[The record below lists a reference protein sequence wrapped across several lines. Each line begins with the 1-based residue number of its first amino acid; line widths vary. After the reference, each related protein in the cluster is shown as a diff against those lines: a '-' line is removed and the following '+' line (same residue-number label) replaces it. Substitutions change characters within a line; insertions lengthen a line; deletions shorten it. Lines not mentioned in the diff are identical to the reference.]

1 MIYLDNAA
9 TSFPKPAETI
19 EYLNEFVRNIG
30 GNPGRSGHRLSLE
43 AARVIFE
50 ARERLTALIGMSD
63 SERLIFTQN
72 GTESL
77 NMAILGLLKENDH
90 VVTTTM
96 EHNSVMRPLEFLSR
110 ERGVVYRAV
119 RCSPEGFLDI
129 DDLCGALKANTKAVI
144 INHGSNVTGAVQS
157 SLDRVK
163 DAIGEALL
171 IVDACQTMGSIPID
185 MEKMKADILC
195 FSGHK
200 SLFSIQ
206 GVGALYVRPGIELT
220 PLKFGGTGSR
230 SESIEH
236 PLFLPDRYECGT
248 PNTPGIAS
256 LLGGLTFIGKE
267 GLQKIIE
274 RKQALRR
281 MLVEGLHDIEGV
293 IVYGHEGRE
302 GSAYL
307 PVVAFNVEG
316 KLASEVGYELNK
328 KSIYVRVGLHCSP
341 VAHQT
346 IGTFPQGTLRASPG
360 YFTSEDDI
368 GTFLGAVREFARG

>member
-9 TSFPKPAETI
+9 TSYPKPTETI
-19 EYLNEFVRNIG
+19 EYLNDFVRNIG

-43 AARVIFE
+43 AARIIFE
-50 ARERLTALIGMSD
+50 ARERLTAFIGMSD
-63 SERLIFTQN
+63 SEHLIFTQN

-77 NMAILGLLKENDH
+77 NLAILGLLKENDH

-110 ERGVVYRAV
+110 ERGVVYTAV

-129 DDLCGALKANTKAVI
+129 DDLRRALKINTRAVI
-144 INHGSNVTGAVQS
+144 INHGSNVTGVVQS
-157 SLDRVK
+157 SLDSVK
-163 DAIGEALL
+163 DVIGDALL

-185 MEKMKADILC
+185 MKMMKADILC

-206 GVGALYVRPGIELT
+206 GVGALYVKPGIELR
-220 PLKFGGTGSR
+220 PLRFGGTGSK

-267 GLQKIIE
+267 GLSTIVEK
-274 RKQALRR
+274 KQALRR
-281 MLVEGLHDIEGV
+281 MLVEGLHAVEGV
-293 IVYGHEGRE
+293 IVYGDEGRRS
-302 GSAYL
+302 GTYL

-346 IGTFPQGTLRASPG
+346 IGTFPQGTLRASAG
-360 YFTSEDDI
+360 YFTNEDDI
-368 GTFLGAVREFARG
+368 KTFLGAVGELAKG